1 MKRTIRLRE
10 SELRRLI
17 SESVRR
23 ILREGEFDG
32 INDIDGPYDE
42 GEIGGYEPI
51 DDDDN
56 LWGNDDEV
64 SPYFGTDGNYGD
76 VLPTCLDDDPML
88 ENRNKIKRI
97 ISESVKRALKEGQ
110 GR

>member
-56 LWGNDDEV
+56 LWGNDD
-64 SPYFGTDGNYGD
+64 
-76 VLPTCLDDDPML
+76 PML
-88 ENRNKIKRI
+88 ENRNKIKRM